1 MKKFLIIQ
9 IIYSTVHIIGKMFIY
24 EEKSDKKT
32 LKKIIFDFLSNKK
45 LSTN

>member
-32 LKKIIFDFLSNKK
+32 LREKSDKKQQMNNLIF
-45 LSTN
+45 